1 MIGITGG
8 IGAGKSVVSRLL
20 RAKGLPVYDCDSQ
33 AKRILNESPELR
45 EAIARRFGSHC
56 IAPDGTIAT
65 KEVAKIDFHD
75 SMARTWLNHL
85 VHSAVR
91 EDVARFADRHPD
103 PVFVESAIMK
113 TSRLY
118 LQLDAMWVV
127 SAPEDLRIL
136 RSCRRDGADI
146 EQVKARIDAQSSEYA
161 DFGDIPV
168 AMIFNDDSHSLL
180 TQVDSLLD
188 PLLL

>member
-33 AKRILNESPELR
+33 AKRILNESPQLR
-45 EAIARRFGSHC
+45 EAIARQFGSHC
-56 IAPDGTIAT
+56 ISPEGKIVS
-65 KEVAKIDFHD
+65 KELAKIIFHD
-75 SMARTWLNHL
+75 SEARLWLNHL
-85 VHSAVR
+85 VHNAVR
-91 EDVARFADRHPD
+91 EDVARFADRYPD

-127 SAPEDLRIL
+127 TAPEELRIE
-136 RSCRRDGADI
+136 RSCRRDGADV
-146 EQVKARIDAQSSEYA
+146 EQVKARIDAQRGEFS

-168 AMIFNDDSHSLL
+168 AMIYNDDSHSLL
-180 TQVDSLLD
+180 TQVDSLLA
-188 PLLL
+188 PLL